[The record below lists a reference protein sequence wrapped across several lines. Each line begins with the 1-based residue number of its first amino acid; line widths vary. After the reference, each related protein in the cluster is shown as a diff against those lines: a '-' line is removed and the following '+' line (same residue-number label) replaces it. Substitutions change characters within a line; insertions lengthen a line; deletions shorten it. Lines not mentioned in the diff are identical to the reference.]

1 MQPGSWTSLRCS
13 PSRTSRALR
22 TPFVCFASFLPP
34 SKNRKF
40 SAQPMTRRR
49 SCQVNFGSFAPASS
63 LWEIIDLSKFWSNFA
78 WLSLFRAM
86 SRRPARDGLHV
97 CKRISSRFRSAIPAQ
112 VLTIRLT
119 DLRSTVRALD
129 CLDWNRSE
137 AVGTVLC
144 RGRRGRRRSLHP
156 VDLPDE
162 QKNCESNNHEIQNV
176 VDEYTVI
183 QSRRAGV

>member
-1 MQPGSWTSLRCS
+1 MVVVLALLWLGTPNHRKVERYRLPQALQSICRGLDWCQRLLQPLFRRASLRPVLPASWSSLRCS

-78 WLSLFRAM
+78 WLFPISCNQSETVPATARMFASG
-86 SRRPARDGLHV
+86 SRVDSAVR
-97 CKRISSRFRSAIPAQ
+97 SRLKS
-112 VLTIRLT
+112 
-119 DLRSTVRALD
+119 
-129 CLDWNRSE
+129 
-137 AVGTVLC
+137 
-144 RGRRGRRRSLHP
+144 
-156 VDLPDE
+156 
-162 QKNCESNNHEIQNV
+162 
-176 VDEYTVI
+176 
-183 QSRRAGV
+183 